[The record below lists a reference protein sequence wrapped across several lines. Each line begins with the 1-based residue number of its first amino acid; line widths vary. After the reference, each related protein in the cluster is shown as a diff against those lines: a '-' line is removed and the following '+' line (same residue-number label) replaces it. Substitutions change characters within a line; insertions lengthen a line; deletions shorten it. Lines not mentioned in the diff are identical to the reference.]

1 MTTITMDTTIYG
13 MAVRGRTIYYCAWD
27 KGLRMIELNDEYVR
41 DIINIDMSYVDYVA
55 TSGDILY
62 YTNVNTHAVTCCDL
76 HVSTQWEFKDNRVL
90 HGPRGISVDNDCNV
104 YVVDH
109 VSRNI
114 VVISPDGQR
123 RRQLLSSNNDLS
135 NPSVLDYD
143 KSTSRLSVVNQSEQ
157 YCLSA

>member
-1 MTTITMDTTIYG
+1 MTAIPMDTTIYG
-13 MAVRGRTIYYCAWD
+13 MAVRGRTVYYCAWD
-27 KGLRMIELNDEYVR
+27 KGLRMLDLNDQSVR
-41 DIINIDMSYVDYVA
+41 DIINSDMSYVDYVA

-76 HVSTQWEFKDNRVL
+76 HGTTLWEFKDNRAL
-90 HGPRGISVDNDCNV
+90 HGPHGISADNDGIV

-123 RRQLLSSNNDLS
+123 HRKVLSSNNDLS
-135 NPSVLDYD
+135 NAGMLDYE
-143 KSTSRLSVVNQSEQ
+143 KIYQ
-157 YCLSA
+157 